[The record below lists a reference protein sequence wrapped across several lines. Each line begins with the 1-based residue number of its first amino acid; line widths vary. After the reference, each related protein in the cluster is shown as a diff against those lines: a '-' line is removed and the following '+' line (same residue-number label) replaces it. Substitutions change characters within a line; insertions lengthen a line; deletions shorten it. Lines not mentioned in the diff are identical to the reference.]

1 MRAVYRKSHECD
13 AHDLTGEILFCCH
26 CLFEVA
32 DQFGGNAFRLL
43 LQFQFKYGDGTVYHI
58 IQSNR
63 ILVGMIASN
72 APFNVGLKL
81 MLYIE
86 RL

>member
-1 MRAVYRKSHECD
+1 MCAVYGKSDECD
-13 AHDLTGEILFCCH
+13 AHDLIGEILFCGH

-32 DQFGGNAFRLL
+32 DQFGGNASRLL
-43 LQFQFKYGDGTVYHI
+43 LQFQFEYGDGTVYHI

-86 RL
+86 GL